1 MEDEEVEKQFKL
13 LQAKARLN
21 GSAVVKFID
30 AGTRVSVDKIG
41 IIRMEGDDFTYHLEF
56 LRFTNRMA
64 IRKETFI
71 YYLKH
76 VKYVDTNHTL

>member
-1 MEDEEVEKQFKL
+1 MEDEKVEKQFKL

-30 AGTRVSVDKIG
+30 VSTKVSVDRIG
-41 IIRMEGDDFTYHLEF
+41 IIKMEGDDFTYHLEF
-56 LRFTNRMA
+56 LRFTNRMT

-71 YYLKH
+71 YYLKNQ
-76 VKYVDTNHTL
+76 KYVDTNYTL